1 MYAKVLSAHLESYMT
16 TPKHHDQTGF
26 IMPQTMC
33 CLLHVVNAANDIK
46 PSCAIFSLDAEKAFD
61 RLVGFSMVGI
71 RAL

>member
-1 MYAKVLSAHLESYMT
+1 MYAEVLSAHLESYMT
-16 TPKHHDQTGF
+16 TLKHHDQTGF
-26 IMPQTMC
+26 IILQIMC

-46 PSCAIFSLDAEKAFD
+46 PPCAVFSLDAEKALD